1 MSSVYTTKS
10 NIDMHLDSSEFTG
23 ALDLITMSQEILR
36 LELRGLR
43 ALRNYEAQFNDTER
57 AIESSLHDEFSRYVI
72 ADLSRDFSLGSNL
85 YSEVNYQNI

>member
-36 LELRGLR
+36 QDLRGVR
-43 ALRNYEAQFNDTER
+43 ALRNYETQFTETER
-57 AIESSLHDEFSRYVI
+57 VIDKSLHDEFTRYLI
-72 ADLSRDFSLGSNL
+72 HDLSRNFSLGSNL
-85 YSEVNYQNI
+85 YSEVN